1 MFWVLHIIAA
11 IFFFP
16 ALIITIALHLIYNTQ
31 REKSDEVS
39 KLSAKLDKSNEMSQL
54 ATQLDMQWHA
64 NKSKDVDDS
73 DIQNDHTS
81 HKEKIDDKWVT
92 AKKYLNEVKDGLS
105 YIYNEIEDSASS
117 REEAETALKEIF
129 NQLGVTAITQPVLD
143 NIVKQ
148 MHESEAKK
156 TRAKEKLHEERLAH
170 ELEQQEIL
178 EREAYQAKQLEHLY
192 MEPKQLEQLYDA
204 VNSSKYNEVVKLLSQ
219 TKTSCKVR
227 IENKIELQSIAKKR
241 GDKKMFR
248 ALDKLKS
255 VTLF

>member
-1 MFWVLHIIAA
+1 MFWILHIIAA
-11 IFFFP
+11 IIFFP
-16 ALIITIALHLIYNTQ
+16 ALVVTIALHLIYNTQ

-39 KLSAKLDKSNEMSQL
+39 KLSAQLEKSNEMSQL
-54 ATQLDMQWHA
+54 ATQLDIQWHA
-64 NKSKDVDDS
+64 NKPKDDDGS

-105 YIYNEIEDSASS
+105 YIYSEIEGSTSS

-129 NQLGVTAITQPVLD
+129 NQLGVSAITQPVLD

-148 MHESEAKK
+148 VRESEAKK
-156 TRAKEKLHEERLAH
+156 TKAKEKLHEERLAH

-178 EREAYQAKQLEHLY
+178 ERAAQLEHSY

-204 VNSSKYNEVVKLLSQ
+204 VNSSKYNEVVKLLSP

-241 GDKKMFR
+241 GDKKIFR
-248 ALDKLKS
+248 VLDKVKS
-255 VTLF
+255 VTLT